1 MTSKTGNRRGDKQL
15 RKLAGFASALAL
27 SSLLAAGCS
36 NTNQGHLTG
45 DPLFGEFGIKQPG
58 PVSPPAP
65 STPPAS
71 KTQASLPPN
80 GLPPIPTAQF
90 SSSPAALAAGPLPGA
105 RPLAIDGSGGLATGG
120 NNNIIP
126 ASTNGAGLKPI
137 VLPVPRET
145 APNSLPVVPAAGSG
159 SATSPPGP
167 AWGSPAA
174 DPDAAIREQLKARG
188 VLYSKVDTVP
198 EGVRLSVIVPKR
210 GEPDATRVF
219 EATGRDFNSAA
230 QAILQKLQ

>member
-1 MTSKTGNRRGDKQL
+1 MTSKTGNRCSDKQL
-15 RKLAGFASALAL
+15 TKLAGFASAVAL

-65 STPPAS
+65 STPASS
-71 KTQASLPPN
+71 KTQA

-105 RPLAIDGSGGLATGG
+105 KPLAIDGSGGLAASG

-126 ASTNGAGLKPI
+126 ASTNGVGL
-137 VLPVPRET
+137 
-145 APNSLPVVPAAGSG
+145 
-159 SATSPPGP
+159 
-167 AWGSPAA
+167 
-174 DPDAAIREQLKARG
+174 
-188 VLYSKVDTVP
+188 
-198 EGVRLSVIVPKR
+198 
-210 GEPDATRVF
+210 
-219 EATGRDFNSAA
+219 
-230 QAILQKLQ
+230 